1 MQVNSYTRFNI
12 RVQHLVFIILLIT
25 ITGLLAWLSTHYS
38 LQADWTHNGRHT
50 LSETSAKILDAMPEV
65 INVTAF
71 ATSQEGMRVTIQ
83 ELFDRYQRYKSNL
96 VLKFIDPTTSPTEA
110 RKLGVQRDG
119 ELVIEYQGR
128 SEHITELSE
137 QDITNALQRLGRKE
151 SKLIVFLE
159 GHGERNPHNF
169 ANFDYSEWAMQLKNR
184 GFKVDTLNLSKT
196 SQIPEKTNV
205 LVLSTPEVAILPG
218 EVSILLNYIE
228 KGGNLVW
235 FIDPSQSLL
244 GLEEIAKKFNLMV
257 QPGIIIDL
265 VSSQLFG
272 KASVVSI
279 TQYGKHPITEG
290 LAYSTF
296 FPQASG
302 LSVNPPTAWNAVTLL
317 TTNSQAWS
325 ESSSLSSGVV
335 KFDEK
340 TDIMG
345 PLDVGIALTHQLP
358 KTETQTEPGEQRII
372 LIGDGDFLSNAFVG
386 SSGNLDLAMK
396 MTNWVAHEDKFIEI
410 PGKNASDLDFHL
422 TSEAAIALGFIFLI
436 ILPLILFSMGMV
448 IWWQRRK
455 A

>member
-12 RVQHLVFIILLIT
+12 RVQHTVFIVLLIT
-25 ITGLLAWLSTHYS
+25 IFGLLAWLSTRYS
-38 LQADWTHNGRHT
+38 LQADWTRTGRHT
-50 LSETSAKILDAMPEV
+50 LSETSTKILDAMPEL

-71 ATSQEGMRVTIQ
+71 ATSQAEMRTVIQ
-83 ELFDRYQRYKSNL
+83 ELFDRYQRHKSNL

-119 ELVIEYQGR
+119 ELIIDYQGR
-128 SEHITELSE
+128 SEHLSEISE
-137 QDITNALQRLGRKE
+137 QDVTNALQRLGRKD

-159 GHGERNPHNF
+159 GHGERSPHNF

-196 SQIPEKTNV
+196 PLIPEKTSV
-205 LVLSTPEVAILPG
+205 LILSNPEVNILPG
-218 EVSILLNYIE
+218 EVSILLNYLE

-302 LSVNPPTAWNAVTLL
+302 LSVNPPSGWESVPLL

-325 ESSSLSSGVV
+325 ETSSLSGGVV

-340 TDIMG
+340 ADIMG
-345 PLDVGIALTHQLP
+345 PLDVGVALSHKLP
-358 KTETQTEPGEQRII
+358 KSEDQKEPVEQRIV
-372 LIGDGDFLSNAFVG
+372 LTGDGDFLSNAFIG

-396 MTNWVAHEDKFIEI
+396 ITNWVAHEDKFIEI
-410 PGKNASDLDFHL
+410 PSKNASDLEFHL

-436 ILPLILFSMGMV
+436 IVPLSLFSAGMV
-448 IWWQRRK
+448 IWWRRRK